1 MPNNNNEYPPELDE
15 PEDEGRTLGPACSGV
30 PLMRLSG
37 PLIQTGYGDCNPPD
51 NDAPE
56 HPCDGCPRLQEKKKR
71 DRMLQA
77 DTRCND
83 CHLGL
88 SEDAE

>member
-1 MPNNNNEYPPELDE
+1 MNLP
-15 PEDEGRTLGPACSGV
+15 GP
-30 PLMRLSG
+30 
-37 PLIQTGYGDCNPPD
+37 GDCNPPD

-56 HPCDGCPRLQEKKKR
+56 HPCDGCPRLQAKKKR